1 MSPQGRQ
8 PLKPRRGSSQQGPRR
23 GSIEQGPRHDRP
35 RASLKPHERLRTTR
49 EFRAVYAARA
59 RAADGRL
66 VVYVRPNPQG
76 ATRLGVSVGR
86 RSGGAVQRN
95 RTKRLLR
102 ETFRRARADLPGG
115 YDVVIVTLGRDYT
128 FEEVDRRIRS
138 LVPEAVRRY
147 AERTRSTPSPGK
159 AGGT

>member
-8 PLKPRRGSSQQGPRR
+8 PPKPRR

-86 RSGGAVQRN
+86 RSGAAVQRN

-102 ETFRRARADLPGG
+102 EAFRRARADLPGG

-147 AERTRSTPSPGK
+147 AERTRPTPSPGK
-159 AGGT
+159 ADGI

>member
-8 PLKPRRGSSQQGPRR
+8 PPKPRR

-86 RSGGAVQRN
+86 RSGA
-95 RTKRLLR
+95 
-102 ETFRRARADLPGG
+102 A
-115 YDVVIVTLGRDYT
+115 VVIVTLGRDYT
-128 FEEVDRRIRS
+128 FEEMDHRIRS

-147 AERTRSTPSPGK
+147 AERTRSTPSSGK
-159 AGGT
+159 ADGI